1 MKSILGPLRLVQSWL
16 GRAEEALGMA
26 LVAALAIVVN
36 LQIFSRYLF
45 HAPFIW
51 PEEVARLCLVW
62 MGFIGAAALTRRGA
76 DIAVDTFVLM
86 LPERGRRYAGMAR
99 DAVMIVVFVFVA
111 IQGFALA
118 RAVQNMPLIA
128 TGWPTAM
135 LAWPVIVGAGLTAFH
150 CLVRLLAAAIEGEAP
165 PAEIKVL
172 T

>member
-1 MKSILGPLRLVQSWL
+1 MKRVLGPLRLVESWL
-16 GRAEEALGMA
+16 GRVEDILAML
-26 LVAALAIVVN
+26 LVAVLAIVVN
-36 LQIFSRYLF
+36 LQIFARYLF

-62 MGFIGAAALTRRGA
+62 MAFIGAAALTRRGA

-86 LPERGRRYAGMAR
+86 LPARARRIALILR
-99 DAVMIVVFVFVA
+99 DLVMIAVFVFVA
-111 IQGFALA
+111 MQGFALA

-135 LAWPVIVGAGLTAFH
+135 LAWPVIAGAGLTAFH
-150 CLVRLLAAAIEGEAP
+150 CLVRLLAALIEGETAP
-165 PAEIKVL
+165 VEIKVL